1 MSDTKESTLPSAAEL
16 AEAETTATQPTAGR
30 LISLDVFRGLTMVA
44 MTIVNNPGSWSDVY
58 PPLRHAEWNG
68 WTITDLVFP
77 FFIFIVG
84 AAIPYSLGKY
94 LDTQVQKAVYLRIF
108 KRAAVLF
115 VLGLILAGFPY
126 FDLSSLRIMGVLQRL
141 AICYLVAS
149 LMYLHTRPMHQVGVA
164 VICVVSYW
172 LLMLIPPPDRETLL
186 QTKDDNLGAWLD
198 RIIFGTAHL
207 WKVSKTWDPEGLLST
222 LPALFNTLAG
232 TLTGSY
238 LRSQA
243 QPIEKAAGMFFA
255 GSILLGIGGALDWAF
270 PINKSI
276 WSPSYAVFT
285 SGYAMVVLAMCYYT
299 IDVKGWKKWSN
310 PLVVFGVNALLL
322 FFASGILARV
332 MGTLIKFSV
341 DTEVLPL
348 QQWIYKYLL
357 ASWAGEMLGS
367 LLYPLLL
374 VVAWYMVLR
383 ALYERNWVWK
393 V

>member
-44 MTIVNNPGSWSDVY
+44 MTIVNNPGSWSYVY

-285 SGYAMVVLAMCYYT
+285 SGYAMVVLAMCYYA
-299 IDVKGWKKWSN
+299 IDVKGWKKRSK

-332 MGTLIKFSV
+332 METLIKFSV
-341 DTEVLPL
+341 DTEVLSL

>member
-1 MSDTKESTLPSAAEL
+1 MRDTKESTLPSAAEL

-285 SGYAMVVLAMCYYT
+285 SGYAMVVLAMCYYA

>member
-1 MSDTKESTLPSAAEL
+1 
-16 AEAETTATQPTAGR
+16 
-30 LISLDVFRGLTMVA
+30 MVM
-44 MTIVNNPGSWSDVY
+44 MTIVNNPGSWNYVY

-68 WTITDLVFP
+68 WTVTDLVFP

-84 AAIPYSLGKY
+84 VAIPYSLSKY
-94 LDTQVQKAVYLRIF
+94 RDAQVHKAVYLRIF

-115 VLGLILAGFPY
+115 MLGLILSGFPY
-126 FDLSSLRIMGVLQRL
+126 FELASLRIMGVLQRL

-285 SGYAMVVLAMCYYT
+285 SGYAMVVLAMCYYA
-299 IDVKGWKKWSN
+299 IDVKGWKKWSK

-341 DTEVLPL
+341 DTEVLSL

-367 LLYPLLL
+367 HLYPLLL

-383 ALYERNWVWK
+383 ALYERNWGWK

>member
-285 SGYAMVVLAMCYYT
+285 SGYAMVVLAMCYYA

-341 DTEVLPL
+341 DTEVLSL

-383 ALYERNWVWK
+383 ALYERNWGWK

>member
-1 MSDTKESTLPSAAEL
+1 MRDTKESTLPSAAEL

>member
-16 AEAETTATQPTAGR
+16 AEAETTATQPAAGR

-285 SGYAMVVLAMCYYT
+285 SGYAMVVLAMCYYA

>member
-16 AEAETTATQPTAGR
+16 AEAETTATQPAAGR

-285 SGYAMVVLAMCYYT
+285 SGYAMVVLAMCYYA

-341 DTEVLPL
+341 DTEVLSL

>member
-1 MSDTKESTLPSAAEL
+1 MSTAKETTQPSATEL
-16 AEAETTATQPTAGR
+16 ARAETSATQLTTGR
-30 LISLDVFRGLTMVA
+30 LISLDVFRGLTMVM
-44 MTIVNNPGSWSDVY
+44 MTIVNNPGSWNHVY

-68 WTITDLVFP
+68 WTVTDLVFP

-84 AAIPYSLGKY
+84 VAIPYSLSKY
-94 LDTQVQKAVYLRIF
+94 CNAQMQTAVYLRIF
-108 KRAAVLF
+108 KRAVILF
-115 VLGLILAGFPY
+115 VLGLVLAGFPY

-141 AICYLVAS
+141 AICYLVVS
-149 LMYLHTRPMHQVGVA
+149 LIYLHTRPAHQIGMA
-164 VICVVSYW
+164 VMCVVGYW

-198 RIIFGTAHL
+198 RTIFGTAHL
-207 WKVSKTWDPEGLLST
+207 WKAAKTWDPEGLLST

-232 TLTGSY
+232 TLTGTY

-255 GSILLGIGGALDWAF
+255 GSILLGIGGAMDWAF
-270 PINKSI
+270 PINKNI

-285 SGYAMVVLAMCYYT
+285 SGYAMVVLAMCYYA
-299 IDVKGWKKWSN
+299 IDVRGWKKWSE

-322 FFASGILARV
+322 FFASGILART
-332 MGTLIKFSV
+332 MGMLIKFSV
-341 DTEVLPL
+341 DTEVLSL

-357 ASWAGEMLGS
+357 ASWAGDMLGS

-374 VVAWYMVLR
+374 VIAWYVVLR
-383 ALYERNWVWK
+383 MLYERNWVWK